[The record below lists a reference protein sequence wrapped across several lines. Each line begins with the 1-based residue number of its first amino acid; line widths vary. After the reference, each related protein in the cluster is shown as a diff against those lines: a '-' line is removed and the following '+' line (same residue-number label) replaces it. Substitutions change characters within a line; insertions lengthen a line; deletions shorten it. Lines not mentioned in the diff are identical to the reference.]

1 MYEQRRALEFEQ
13 QMQSDKL
20 DQHAKN
26 LRDLLRLKVDLD
38 IARKI
43 KEFLNRLREKERQ
56 QVLKYGNCIFK
67 PFFCF
72 FFWFFWQRID
82 KKFAFY

>member
-43 KEFLNRLREKERQ
+43 KEFLNRLREKERH

-67 PFFCF
+67 PFFVCLFSDF
-72 FFWFFWQRID
+72 FD
-82 KKFAFY
+82 NE